1 MMKRI
6 KFYYRRNLLVVLT
19 VFAWII
25 IGSFLFF
32 QYTREKEFKAQLLN
46 ERLQIFN
53 RGLLEALEL
62 GETPVDY
69 LQRDVAPMADLRI
82 TVVDSLGR
90 VVFDNSLDSL
100 PGANHLT
107 RPEIADAL
115 ARGTGYSVRRHS
127 QTTDNTYFYS
137 AMSRGGVVVRSAMPY
152 SVSLTQ
158 MLSAESDFL
167 WFMVIV
173 VAILILLAWLMLYLV
188 NESERQIRE
197 KVRVKKQLTNN
208 INHEL
213 KTPIAAIQVCVETLV
228 EHPGLPQE
236 KKQEILQKC
245 WLNTNRLTALL
256 SDVATLTRLD
266 DGHEKIEMEPL
277 QLREIVKDV
286 VAEFPN
292 SIPVKGNIP
301 ANITVNGNRDL
312 MSSVFRNLITNANAY
327 SHGSEIV
334 INAEERSGHI
344 QVTFYDNGV
353 GIGDEHLER
362 IFERFY
368 RIDKGRSREKG
379 GTGLGLA
386 IVRNALLQQGGSVT
400 ATNRPSGGLQF
411 TLTLRKA

>member
-1 MMKRI
+1 MNFRWT
-6 KFYYRRNLLVVLT
+6 YRKSLVLTLLV
-19 VFAWII
+19 FAGAI
-25 IGSFLFF
+25 IGTFLFF
-32 QYTREKEFKAQLLN
+32 QYTREKEYKERELN

-62 GETPVDY
+62 GETPMEY
-69 LQRDVAPMADLRI
+69 IARDIKPMDELRV

-107 RPEIADAL
+107 RPEIAEAL
-115 ARGTGYSVRRHS
+115 REGSAYSVRRHS

-137 AMSRGGVVVRSAMPY
+137 AMARQGRVVRSAVPY
-152 SVSLTQ
+152 SGSLTQ
-158 MLSAESDFL
+158 MLGADTNFL
-167 WFMVIV
+167 WFMVV
-173 VAILILLAWLMLYLV
+173 VVVILTLLAWLMMYLV
-188 NESERQIRE
+188 SENERQIQD
-197 KVRVKKQLTNN
+197 KVRVKRQLTNN

-228 EHPGLPQE
+228 DHPELPE
-236 KKQEILQKC
+236 DTKQEILQKC
-245 WLNTNRLTALL
+245 LLNSNRLTSLL
-256 SDVATLTRLD
+256 ADVSTLARLD

-286 VAEFPN
+286 VAEFPDTMP
-292 SIPVKGNIP
+292 IKGNIP
-301 ANITVNGNRDL
+301 ANLRLNGNREL
-312 MSSVFRNLITNANAY
+312 LSSVFRNLITNANAY
-327 SHGSEIV
+327 SHGTEIQ

-344 QVTFYDNGV
+344 VITFADNGV

-379 GTGLGLA
+379 GTGLGLS
-386 IVRNALLQQGGSVT
+386 IVRNAILQQGGTVT
-400 ATNRPSGGLQF
+400 ASNRPSGGLQF
-411 TLTLRKA
+411 TISFRHQ